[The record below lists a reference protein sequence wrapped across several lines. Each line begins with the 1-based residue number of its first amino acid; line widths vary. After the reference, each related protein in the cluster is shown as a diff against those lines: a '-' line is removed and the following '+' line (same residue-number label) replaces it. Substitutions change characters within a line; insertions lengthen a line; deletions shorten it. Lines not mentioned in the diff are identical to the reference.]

1 MGKNESFLYFL
12 RLLLI
17 RFSLSAID
25 AVDEDG
31 RIPDIRLFKVV
42 HGLVLVMII
51 SIIIYVDTRT
61 RTYFF

>member
-1 MGKNESFLYFL
+1 M
-12 RLLLI
+12 LI